1 MIDLKAARQ
10 EPDRYRAAL
19 ARRGAAE
26 DFDALLAADARW
38 REVTE
43 RSESLRAE
51 QKRSSKAG
59 PPGPDQL
66 AELRR
71 LADELTKA
79 QAELAQADHERQAL
93 LDRIPNLPDP
103 TAADGMAEEDAQT
116 LRTWGDRPSF
126 GFTPRDATDLGSPRG
141 WIDMARG
148 ARLSGSRFAYRFGD
162 VALAELALYRF
173 VLDRLAGK
181 GFLPVLGPVMVGER
195 AMYGTGFLPTDAS
208 NLYHL
213 EKDDLYLT
221 GTSEVALAG
230 IHMDERLQES
240 QLPARYTAFS
250 TCFRREAGAA
260 GKDTRGMFRVHQFDK
275 VEMYVYCVPEQ
286 SREIHDELLAHEEEI
301 TQALGLPYRVQ
312 NIAVGDL
319 GGPAAKK
326 YDIEAWFPAQ
336 QRYRE
341 ITSCSNTTDYQARR
355 LQHPVPPRRAARV
368 RAHAQRDRGHRPGP
382 ARHHGELP
390 GRGRHGRRA
399 RGAPPLRRPR
409 HPRRRLT
416 TARAPG
422 RRGAPAHR
430 RFPSGPRGQPQWF
443 GFQPPGGA
451 KPEPLPAGRRGRGVG

>member
-38 REVTE
+38 RELTE

-51 QKRSSKAG
+51 QKRSSRAG
-59 PPGPDQL
+59 PPGPGQL

-79 QAELAQADHERQAL
+79 QAELAQAAHERQAL
-93 LDRIPNLPDP
+93 LDRVPNLPDP
-103 TAADGMAEEDAQT
+103 AAADGMAEEDAQT
-116 LRTWGDRPSF
+116 LRTWGERPSF
-126 GFTPRDATDLGSPRG
+126 GFAPRDATDLGSPRG

-173 VLDRLAGK
+173 VLDRLAGL

-213 EKDDLYLT
+213 DKDDLYLT

-230 IHMDERLQES
+230 IHMDERLEES

-260 GKDTRGMFRVHQFDK
+260 GKDTRG
-275 VEMYVYCVPEQ
+275 
-286 SREIHDELLAHEEEI
+286 
-301 TQALGLPYRVQ
+301 
-312 NIAVGDL
+312 
-319 GGPAAKK
+319 
-326 YDIEAWFPAQ
+326 
-336 QRYRE
+336 
-341 ITSCSNTTDYQARR
+341 
-355 LQHPVPPRRAARV
+355 
-368 RAHAQRDRGHRPGP
+368 
-382 ARHHGELP
+382 
-390 GRGRHGRRA
+390 
-399 RGAPPLRRPR
+399 
-409 HPRRRLT
+409 
-416 TARAPG
+416 
-422 RRGAPAHR
+422 
-430 RFPSGPRGQPQWF
+430 
-443 GFQPPGGA
+443 
-451 KPEPLPAGRRGRGVG
+451 

>member
-38 REVTE
+38 RELTE
-43 RSESLRAE
+43 RSETLRAE
-51 QKRSSKAG
+51 QKRSSRAG
-59 PPGPDQL
+59 PPSPDER
-66 AELRR
+66 AGLRR
-71 LADELTKA
+71 LAGELAEA
-79 QAELAQADHERQAL
+79 QAELAGADHERKAL

-116 LRTWGDRPSF
+116 LRTCGDRPSF

-181 GFLPVLGPVMVGER
+181 GFLPVLGPVLVGER
-195 AMYGTGFLPTDAS
+195 AMYGTGFLPNEES
-208 NLYHL
+208 NLYWL
-213 EKDDLYLT
+213 EKDNLYLT

-230 IHMDERLQES
+230 IHMDERLEES

-250 TCFRREAGAA
+250 TNFRREAGAA

-275 VEMYVYCVPEQ
+275 VEMYVYCVPER
-286 SREIHDELLAHEEEI
+286 SREIHEELLAHEEEI
-301 TQALGLPYRVQ
+301 VQALGVPYRVQ

-319 GGPAAKK
+319 GASAAKK

-336 QRYRE
+336 GRYRE

-355 LQHPVPPRRAARV
+355 LNIRFRRGGKLEFV
-368 RAHAQRDRGHRPGP
+368 HTLNGT
-382 ARHHGELP
+382 
-390 GRGRHGRRA
+390 
-399 RGAPPLRRPR
+399 GA
-409 HPRRRLT
+409 
-416 TARAPG
+416 TARALLAIMENFQDEDGTVTVPDVL
-422 RRGAPAHR
+422 RRYGAPATL
-430 RFPSGPRGQPQWF
+430 GG
-443 GFQPPGGA
+443 PPG
-451 KPEPLPAGRRGRGVG
+451 